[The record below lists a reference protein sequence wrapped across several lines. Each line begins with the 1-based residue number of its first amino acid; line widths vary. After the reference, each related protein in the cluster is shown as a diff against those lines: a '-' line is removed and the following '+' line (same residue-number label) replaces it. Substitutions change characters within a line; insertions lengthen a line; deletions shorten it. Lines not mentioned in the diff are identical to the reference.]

1 MLSGEATNTNV
12 IVFGLTRPGFES
24 KIYRTRGENAN
35 HYATIAVYRTLEL
48 GWKAEYGNSIG
59 FTSIFLEQPFIN
71 QCFNMNI
78 SYILDKQNLQ
88 IIWKE
93 GTITITLDFIAV

>member
-1 MLSGEATNTNV
+1 MLSGEATNTIV
-12 IVFGLTRPGFES
+12 IVFGLTRPGLES
-24 KIYRTRGENAN
+24 KIYSTRGENAN

-59 FTSIFLEQPFIN
+59 FTSISLKQPFIN

-93 GTITITLDFIAV
+93 GTITITLDFITV